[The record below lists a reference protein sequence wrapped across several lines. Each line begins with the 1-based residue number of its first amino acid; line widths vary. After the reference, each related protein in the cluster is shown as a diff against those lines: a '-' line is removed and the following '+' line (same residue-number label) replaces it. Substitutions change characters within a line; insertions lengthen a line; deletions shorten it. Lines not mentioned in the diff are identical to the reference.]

1 MPDASIVALRLQTP
15 LGAGDHSASA
25 ISEGKP
31 AKHAA
36 IVRRRSVK
44 RIRAASRGF
53 VKRTSRRGQQA
64 FALLIARN
72 TCALDAA
79 AATPHEPPQAPL
91 LIARNNTAAPH
102 KPSTARRP

>member
-36 IVRRRSVK
+36 IVRRRLRKTHSGSL
-44 RIRAASRGF
+44 SRLRETH
-53 VKRTSRRGQQA
+53 VPRGQQT

-91 LIARNNTAAPH
+91 LIARNTTATPH

>member
-1 MPDASIVALRLQTP
+1 MPAGRPLPPAGSRPARSSYVPDASIVALRLQTP

-53 VKRTSRRGQQA
+53 VKRTSRGGSKRS
-64 FALLIARN
+64 R
-72 TCALDAA
+72 C
-79 AATPHEPPQAPL
+79 
-91 LIARNNTAAPH
+91 
-102 KPSTARRP
+102 